1 MQPFDQAW
9 TFLKAS
15 DINLSPYGSVRD
27 ESGNMRDESNYY
39 LEGGHDPSQG
49 EMPVMVGYDF
59 ASGGEALGSRPDGM
73 EAMSTVNPYAQGKS
87 SDEPSD
93 LNDQFAIQHLL
104 HGPFQQAPIVNAMA
118 SIGEDVSGF
127 PKQTVQAGRNPISNS
142 NRRSDYLVGEPHPDM
157 LDPLRSTLGM
167 PKNREPM
174 EVEQQFVAQQAEEK
188 AAQEKADRAARAQE
202 QVRVANAN
210 RLERAKAEAAERQR
224 NTSPEPSIDAAMS
237 ALRRRQRELGIE

>member
-1 MQPFDQAW
+1 MRPFDQAW
-9 TFLKAS
+9 ALLKAS
-15 DINLSPYGSVRD
+15 DINLSPYASVRD
-27 ESGNMRDESNYY
+27 ESGDMKDANNFY
-39 LEGGHDPSQG
+39 LDGGHGPSQG
-49 EMPVMVGYDF
+49 DMPVMVGYD
-59 ASGGEALGSRPDGM
+59 APSGGDALGQTPTGM
-73 EAMSTVNPYAQGKS
+73 ETLSTVNPYAQGKS

-157 LDPLRSTLGM
+157 LDPLRSTLVM

-210 RLERAKAEAAERQR
+210 RLERAKAEAAKRQR
-224 NTSPEPSIDAAMS
+224 GTSPEPSIDAAMA
-237 ALRRRQRELGIE
+237 ALRARQKELGIE